1 MANNQQGAGDADFT
15 LKCQIIDEVQQ
26 RLILYNKGHPMY
38 FIRNAKNDE
47 FATIGLALG
56 IPGEYQL
63 ERHRPRS
70 KNIAIYIA

>member
-1 MANNQQGAGDADFT
+1 
-15 LKCQIIDEVQQ
+15 
-26 RLILYNKGHPMY
+26 MY
-38 FIRNAKNDE
+38 FICNAKNDK

>member
-26 RLILYNKGHPMY
+26 RPILYNKGHPMY

-56 IPGEYQL
+56 ITGEYQL
-63 ERHRPRS
+63 ERHRRRS
-70 KNIAIYIA
+70 KNIAIYMA

>member
-1 MANNQQGAGDADFT
+1 
-15 LKCQIIDEVQQ
+15 
-26 RLILYNKGHPMY
+26 MY

-56 IPGEYQL
+56 ITGEYQL

-70 KNIAIYIA
+70 KNIAIYMA

>member
-1 MANNQQGAGDADFT
+1 MANNQQGAGDVDFT

-26 RLILYNKGHPMY
+26 RPILYNKGHPMY

-47 FATIGLALG
+47 FSTIGLVLG

-63 ERHRPRS
+63 ERHRSRS